1 MEIRTAGRPDI
12 DAIKDIGER
21 TWPATY
27 GFAGHG
33 YVRNGLDTWWSA
45 EAIERSLRDTTVLV
59 ADTGDGLLGVGNIDL
74 RLEVPV
80 IWKLYVVPEAQGTGA
95 GTALIAALLERAPG
109 RAVRLEYVDGND
121 RAAQFYRRR
130 GFAEL
135 RREPAERPGW
145 PETVWMEHPG
155 SGDSGTPFIDLG

>member
-21 TWPATY
+21 TWPAAY
-27 GFAGHG
+27 GFAGHE

-155 SGDSGTPFIDLG
+155 NGG